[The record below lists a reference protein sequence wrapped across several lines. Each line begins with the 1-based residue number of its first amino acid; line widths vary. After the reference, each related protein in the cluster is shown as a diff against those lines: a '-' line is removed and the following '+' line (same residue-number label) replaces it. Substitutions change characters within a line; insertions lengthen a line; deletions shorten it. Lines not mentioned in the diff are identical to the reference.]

1 MSRIAPLRRPGSA
14 GFAAVAA
21 LVFLLASLAACGPSE
36 EERTNAA
43 RAEAWAELEEAQAA
57 LNARRGELEQ
67 VRAQAAAPGEGED
80 AEALAARVEALD
92 EEVGADGEA
101 LQQKLVNYINEAE
114 WEIGGEMD
122 EEQRAAFAMMSG
134 EQMYLA
140 QEYVVKGGDY
150 RRAIDIL
157 EAARRNDPDNPD
169 LAARIAEYQE
179 ARYVTAERLAEVK
192 RGMTEAEV
200 EGILG
205 KPFHSYVRNF
215 SDENV
220 FAWFYPK
227 DPEQHGSGAAVG
239 VFFREGDRK
248 VYRTDPNAVEG
259 RTKKSRPR
267 VAVPG
272 GPSLTAEGRLVQ
284 NPRSCGCR
292 APASVSESRS
302 GSGPTHQREDGFL
315 AMPVVQVRDD
325 ESFENALRRFKR
337 KCEKEGILTELKKR
351 QHFEKPSV
359 KRKRKVMQARKKM
372 LRKLAE
378 ERRAGLA

>member
-1 MSRIAPLRRPGSA
+1 MSRITPLRRSDWAGSA
-14 GFAAVAA
+14 AGAAVI
-21 LVFLLASLAACGPSE
+21 LLLASLTACGPSE
-36 EERTNAA
+36 EERTATA

-57 LNARRGELEQ
+57 LNAKRGELEQ
-67 VRAQAAAPGEGED
+67 LRAQAAAPGEGED
-80 AEALAARVEALD
+80 AEALAAQVEALD
-92 EEVGADGEA
+92 EEVGGDGEV

-122 EEQRAAFAMMSG
+122 EEQRVAFAMMSG

-157 EAARRNDPDNPD
+157 EAAKRNDPDNPD

-179 ARYVTAERLAEVK
+179 ARYVTVERLAEVE

-200 EGILG
+200 EGVLG
-205 KPFHSYVRNF
+205 KPFHSYVRTF

-227 DPEQHGSGAAVG
+227 DPEQHGAGAAVG

-259 RTKKSRPR
+259 K
-267 VAVPG
+267 
-272 GPSLTAEGRLVQ
+272 
-284 NPRSCGCR
+284 
-292 APASVSESRS
+292 
-302 GSGPTHQREDGFL
+302 
-315 AMPVVQVRDD
+315 D
-325 ESFENALRRFKR
+325 E
-337 KCEKEGILTELKKR
+337 
-351 QHFEKPSV
+351 
-359 KRKRKVMQARKKM
+359 
-372 LRKLAE
+372 E
-378 ERRAGLA
+378 E

>member
-1 MSRIAPLRRPGSA
+1 MSRITPLRRSDRAGSA
-14 GFAAVAA
+14 AGAAVI
-21 LVFLLASLAACGPSE
+21 LLLASFTACGPSE
-36 EERTNAA
+36 EERTATA

-57 LNARRGELEQ
+57 LNAKRGDLEQ
-67 VRAQAAAPGEGED
+67 LRAQAAAPGEGED
-80 AEALAARVEALD
+80 AEALAAQVEALD
-92 EEVGADGEA
+92 EDVGADGEV

-122 EEQRAAFAMMSG
+122 EEQRVAFAMMSG

-157 EAARRNDPDNPD
+157 EAAKRNDPNNPD

-179 ARYVTAERLAEVK
+179 ARYVTPERLAEVK

-205 KPFHSYVRNF
+205 KPFHSYVRTF

-259 RTKKSRPR
+259 K
-267 VAVPG
+267 
-272 GPSLTAEGRLVQ
+272 
-284 NPRSCGCR
+284 
-292 APASVSESRS
+292 
-302 GSGPTHQREDGFL
+302 
-315 AMPVVQVRDD
+315 D
-325 ESFENALRRFKR
+325 E
-337 KCEKEGILTELKKR
+337 
-351 QHFEKPSV
+351 
-359 KRKRKVMQARKKM
+359 
-372 LRKLAE
+372 E
-378 ERRAGLA
+378 E